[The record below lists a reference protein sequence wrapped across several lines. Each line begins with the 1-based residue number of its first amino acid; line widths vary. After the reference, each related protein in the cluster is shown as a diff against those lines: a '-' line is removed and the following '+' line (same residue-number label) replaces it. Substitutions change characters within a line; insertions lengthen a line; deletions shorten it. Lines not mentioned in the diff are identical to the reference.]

1 MSVERRA
8 SRFVRV
14 LAAALLS
21 GSALA
26 PSATVA
32 ASPTPVP
39 ARSCPCPPKAVLPV
53 AFRAMESSWG
63 WTLTL
68 LTPPCPPVVELRV
81 GVDGKKP
88 VSLGQEDTKDPL
100 THGRAAQHMLVLA
113 PEELAGKKIEA
124 DDDHELAVLIVRPG
138 GRVDGP
144 YSLHFSPREE
154 RLAAAK
160 LQLDRSP
167 RTYVSFAEHGS
178 VYTWLGFHTLFGIR
192 SSLREVRYSVNDC
205 ALGHRLVFSPK
216 DGVEPTADRGDEPTD
231 LTFDRPFLTLLRET
245 TSSACVQVVFADG
258 TKSEVLELR
267 RDATAP
273 LR

>member
-1 MSVERRA
+1 MERRA
-8 SRFVRV
+8 SGFVRV
-14 LAAALLS
+14 LVAVSFSGVALVPAAAI
-21 GSALA
+21 AAA
-26 PSATVA
+26 PPPAPA
-32 ASPTPVP
+32 A
-39 ARSCPCPPKAVLPV
+39 SCPCPPKAVLPV
-53 AFRAMESSWG
+53 AFRATESSWG
-63 WTLTL
+63 WTLSF

-81 GVDGKKP
+81 GVDGRKP

-100 THGRAAQHMLVLA
+100 THRRGAQHMLVLS
-113 PEELAGKKIEA
+113 PEELAGSKGDP
-124 DDDHELAVLIVRPG
+124 DDDHKLAVLIVRPG

-144 YSLHFSPREE
+144 YSLRFSPREE
-154 RLAAAK
+154 RLAEAK

-267 RDATAP
+267 RDAKAP
-273 LR
+273 PR

>member
-1 MSVERRA
+1 MSVARRA

-14 LAAALLS
+14 LTAAS
-21 GSALA
+21 FIGVALA
-26 PSATVA
+26 PPATVA
-32 ASPTPVP
+32 ASPPPVA

-63 WTLTL
+63 WVLTL

-81 GVDGKKP
+81 GVDGRKP

-100 THGRAAQHMLVLA
+100 THRRGAQHMLVLS

-144 YSLHFSPREE
+144 YSLRFSPREE

-178 VYTWLGFHTLFGIR
+178 VYTWLGLHTLFGIR
-192 SSLREVRYSVNDC
+192 GSLREVRYSVNDC
-205 ALGHRLVFSPK
+205 LLGYRLVFSSK
-216 DGVEPTADRGDEPTD
+216 NGGEPIADRRYETTD

-245 TSSACVQVVFADG
+245 TSSACVQVVFVDG

-267 RDATAP
+267 RDPKAP
-273 LR
+273 PR